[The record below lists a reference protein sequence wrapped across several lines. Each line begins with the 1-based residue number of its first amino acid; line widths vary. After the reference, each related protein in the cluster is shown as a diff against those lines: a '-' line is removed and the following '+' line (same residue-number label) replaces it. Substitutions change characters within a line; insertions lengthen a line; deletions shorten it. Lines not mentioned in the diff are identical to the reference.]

1 MTNDLDVPDLPPE
14 HPGAILRRDFLDTLG
29 LSANALALALRVPA
43 PRISELVRGRRGVTA
58 DTALRLARY
67 FGTTAEFWMG
77 LQAAHDL
84 HLAREAEG
92 ARIDAEVDPRGIDEK
107 SVRKAV
113 KKRKA
118 ALKHAV

>member
-1 MTNDLDVPDLPPE
+1 MTTDLDAPDLPPE

-43 PRISELVRGRRGVTA
+43 PRISELVRGRRGVTP

-84 HLAREAEG
+84 HLVREAEG
-92 ARIDAEVDPRGIDEK
+92 ARIEAEVDPADIDEK
-107 SVRKAV
+107 SVRKTV

-118 ALKHAV
+118 ALKHSV